1 MTAGPQATARMD
13 LAERG
18 DGDEPAIGVEEE
30 RLGLIQFAQEAGEP
44 LDQGIARGVV
54 RSRSLSHIFI

>member
-1 MTAGPQATARMD
+1 MD